1 MILVHISKNGVERI
15 QVQAA
20 CEREQDLDL
29 RVWPLVRQSL
39 RQLDRKLQRQK
50 EDAPEDPRAA

>member
-1 MILVHISKNGVERI
+1 MILVHISKNGVEKI

-20 CEREQDLDL
+20 CETEQDLDL
-29 RVWPLVRQSL
+29 KIWPLVRQSL
-39 RQLDRKLQRQK
+39 RRLDRRLQRQK